1 MDKHVTIKLFNDA
14 ASTRLEASFAKRG
27 TQEWERWIFWQI
39 SAFLCWCRL
48 LGDASEPNPGFSFSK
63 KHLWCLAVVFS
74 WKVLIE
80 IRKYVWDWSWDTGRE
95 EAFKDLKLVAAKCV
109 SQGGGWGAALYFG
122 QTVFRIYI
130 FIVCLSKTGYTSLC
144 QQRFSLEK
152 IFYKM

>member
-14 ASTRLEASFAKRG
+14 VLSIRLEASSFAKRG
-27 TQEWERWIFWQI
+27 TARNWNVGF
-39 SAFLCWCRL
+39 SAFLCWWCRL
-48 LGDASEPNPGFSFSK
+48 LGDASEPNPGFSFFK

-80 IRKYVWDWSWDTGRE
+80 IRKYVWDWSWETLRE

>member
-1 MDKHVTIKLFNDA
+1 MLSSCFQLKSFNRNPKIRLGLKL
-14 ASTRLEASFAKRG
+14 R
-27 TQEWERWIFWQI
+27 
-39 SAFLCWCRL
+39 
-48 LGDASEPNPGFSFSK
+48 
-63 KHLWCLAVVFS
+63 
-74 WKVLIE
+74 
-80 IRKYVWDWSWDTGRE
+80 DTGRE

>member
-14 ASTRLEASFAKRG
+14 ALSIRLEASFAKRG
-27 TQEWERWIFWQI
+27 TARNWNVGF
-39 SAFLCWCRL
+39 SVFLCWRCRL

-80 IRKYVWDWSWDTGRE
+80 IRKYVWDWSWETLRE